1 MNVKDLHVLICDD
14 SLLIRKK
21 MTDILK
27 RAGVGTIREAENG
40 QLAID
45 ACKESAPHLVFMDI
59 VMPDKD
65 GISALS
71 EIKEIDAK
79 IEVVM
84 ASSAGTQAHLKKAI
98 QLGAFDF
105 IQKPVDENAVQN
117 IIEKFLA
124 ESEESHV

>member
-1 MNVKDLHVLICDD
+1 MEVKDLHVLICDD

-27 RAGVGTIREAENG
+27 KAGVGTIREAENG
-40 QLAID
+40 QLAIN
-45 ACKESAPHLVFMDI
+45 ACKDVAPHLVFMDI

-71 EIKEIDAK
+71 EIKNINQN
-79 IEVVM
+79 IQVVM

-105 IQKPVDENAVQN
+105 IQKPIDEQAVQN
-117 IIEKFLA
+117 IIEKFLT
-124 ESEESHV
+124 ESEESH